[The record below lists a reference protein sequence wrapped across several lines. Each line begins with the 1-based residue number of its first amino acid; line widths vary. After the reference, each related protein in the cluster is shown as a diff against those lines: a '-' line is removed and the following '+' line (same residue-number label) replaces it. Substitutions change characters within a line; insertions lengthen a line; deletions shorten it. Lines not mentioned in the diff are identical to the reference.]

1 MGKKHKKHRGE
12 KIPEPGL
19 AAGEYIEKP
28 LKLVLKVGGGE
39 VKELSASR
47 LGHDA
52 SFYEN
57 RLEHEKHKDKKKKKK
72 RKEEKPTLDEKKVD
86 KKKVDKKK
94 DGKNKEDRKK
104 DEKKKKPKSEKKKD
118 RGRIDGEGDADFMLH
133 SSMNLESPHLK
144 LVKPEEE
151 QTPLQEA
158 LNQLMRQLQRKD
170 PSAFF
175 SFPVTD
181 FIAPG
186 YSMIIKNPMDFST
199 IREKIRNHE
208 YQSIEELKDNF
219 KQICHN
225 AMIYNKPETIYH
237 KAAKK
242 LLNSGMKILSQER
255 IQSLKQSIDFMTGVQ
270 TNGKLKDPHESQ
282 VTGETKNDPE
292 NVKEETMET
301 EDVKCSKAHTKEHK
315 SHRKEKDPLE
325 EKLRND
331 LLAAREQELID
342 LIIRQSAGKLTRRA
356 AISELEFERRR
367 SDGTTTLGVLV
378 PSDPATDFGH
388 GGVKLG
394 IAAGRLQSGVNSLQ
408 GFKEDKRNK
417 VTPVAYLNYGP
428 FSTYAPGYDST
439 LANISKDDSDL
450 IYTTYGEEPNL
461 RGYFSVDD
469 FLAKTQEHPYGMAD
483 CLLDAFTNGE
493 HSRTLREEEMVIDTD
508 QPVSRINS
516 DSVINGRFASL
527 SAVTGF
533 DIPGETFANEAAE
546 FFQKKLDET
555 TMLIRELQGAQ
566 NERLSTRPPPNMICL
581 LGPSFKEIHLA
592 DRVTSNLKE
601 LSQQVAPGD
610 VVSVEGLRK
619 AMGISLPFPTSL
631 SEDSFI
637 DLTADLEGSRK
648 GGDLNES

>member
-12 KIPEPGL
+12 KGPELGL
-19 AAGEYIEKP
+19 AAGEYVEKP

-47 LGHDA
+47 VGHDA
-52 SFYEN
+52 SFYED

-72 RKEEKPTLDEKKVD
+72 RKEDKPTEEEKKIE

-104 DEKKKKPKSEKKKD
+104 DEKKKKTKSERKKD
-118 RGRIDGEGDADFMLH
+118 RGHTDSECDADFMLH
-133 SSMNLESPHLK
+133 SPMNLETPHLK

-199 IREKIRNHE
+199 IREKIRNNE

-270 TNGKLKDPHESQ
+270 TNGKPKDPNESQ
-282 VTGETKNDPE
+282 VTGDAKNDPE

-301 EDVKCSKAHTKEHK
+301 EDVKSSKTKAKEHK

-356 AISELEFERRR
+356 VNSELEFERRR
-367 SDGTTTLGVLV
+367 SDGTTTLGVLI

-388 GGVKLG
+388 GCVKLG
-394 IAAGRLQSGVNSLQ
+394 IAAGRLQSGVNTLQ

-428 FSTYAPGYDST
+428 FSTYAPDNDST

-450 IYTTYGEEPNL
+450 IYMTYGEEPNL
-461 RGYFSVDD
+461 QGYFSVDD
-469 FLAKTQEHPYGMAD
+469 FLAKAQDHPYGMAD

-493 HSRTLREEEMVIDTD
+493 HSRSLREEMVVDTD
-508 QPVSRINS
+508 QPLSRINS
-516 DSVINGRFASL
+516 DSSNNGRFASL
-527 SAVTGF
+527 SVVTGF

-546 FFQKKLDET
+546 FFQRKLDET

-566 NERLSTRPPPNMICL
+566 NERLNTRPPPNMICL

-601 LSQQVAPGD
+601 LAQQVAPGD

-619 AMGISLPFPTSL
+619 AMGISLPFPIST
-631 SEDSFI
+631 SEDSCI
-637 DLTADLEGSRK
+637 DLTTDIEESRK
-648 GGDLNES
+648 VGELNER

>member
-12 KIPEPGL
+12 KGPEPGL
-19 AAGEYIEKP
+19 AGGEYIEKP

-47 LGHDA
+47 LGHDP
-52 SFYEN
+52 SFYED

-72 RKEEKPTLDEKKVD
+72 KKEDKLVVED
-86 KKKVDKKK
+86 KKKVDKIKMEKKK
-94 DGKNKEDRKK
+94 DGKKKEDRKK
-104 DEKKKKPKSEKKKD
+104 EDKKKKTKSEKKKKD
-118 RGRIDGEGDADFMLH
+118 RGYPDSEGDTDLMLH
-133 SSMNLESPHLK
+133 SPLRLDSPHLK
-144 LVKPEEE
+144 LSKPEEE
-151 QTPLQEA
+151 PTPLQEA

-199 IREKIRNHE
+199 IREKIRNNE

-255 IQSLKQSIDFMTGVQ
+255 IQSLKQSIDFMLGVP
-270 TNGKLKDPHESQ
+270 TNGKPKDPNETQ
-282 VTGETKNDPE
+282 VMGDAKNDAT
-292 NVKEETMET
+292 NFKEESVET
-301 EDVKCSKAHTKEHK
+301 EDVKSFKIHSKDHK
-315 SHRKEKDPLE
+315 RKEKDPLE

-342 LIIRQSAGKLTRRA
+342 LIIRQSAGKLTRRVVN
-356 AISELEFERRR
+356 SELEFERRR
-367 SDGTTTLGVLV
+367 SDGTTTLGVIIS
-378 PSDPATDFGH
+378 SDPVSDFGC
-388 GGVKLG
+388 GLPKIGITAGKLH
-394 IAAGRLQSGVNSLQ
+394 SGVNTLQ

-417 VTPVAYLNYGP
+417 VTPVSYLNYGP
-428 FSTYAPGYDST
+428 FSTYAPDYDST
-439 LANISKDDSDL
+439 FANIGKDDSDL

-461 RGYFSVDD
+461 QDDLSVEE
-469 FLAKTQEHPYGMAD
+469 FLAKTQDHPYGMAD
-483 CLLDAFTNGE
+483 CLLDAFTKGG
-493 HSRTLREEEMVIDTD
+493 HSRSLRQLEMVIDTD
-508 QPVSRINS
+508 TEQLPLSRRDPCSNN
-516 DSVINGRFASL
+516 NGRFASL
-527 SAVTGF
+527 STVSGF
-533 DIPGETFANEAAE
+533 ELAGEPLGTEAAQI
-546 FFQKKLDET
+546 FQRKLDET
-555 TMLIRELQGAQ
+555 TLLIRELQGAQ
-566 NERLSTRPPPNMICL
+566 NERLSSRPPPNTVCL
-581 LGPSFKEIHLA
+581 LGPSYKEMHLA

-601 LSQQVAPGD
+601 LSQQVTPGD
-610 VVSVEGLRK
+610 IVSVQGLRK
-619 AMGISLPFPTSL
+619 AMGISIPFSA

-637 DLTADLEGSRK
+637 DLTTEACNKDPLQSWC
-648 GGDLNES
+648 